1 MEVIIPKIIFNNEKI
16 IFYKI
21 NKNNHTLVSE
31 NNIEY
36 YRKEIMN
43 KGFDIFCG
51 ECNSKTRLKNIPDIN
66 KSFLCRKCRNKGE
79 RNGMYDK
86 KHSEISKEKISKK
99 NKGKEKSEI
108 TKLKLHYSLLGKNK
122 GKYDGKNN
130 PMYNKKVYDI
140 WVKKYGEEEADKR
153 NERYKNKISEKTSG
167 KNNPMYNKKVYDIW
181 VKKYGEEE
189 ANKKWRNYLEK
200 LSKSSYFRTYNKQ
213 NNKNWSNISQ
223 ELFWNIYSEISEKY
237 KKIYF
242 GELNHEYSCGIRS
255 KNFDFV
261 VKDNKKVIEFNGDK
275 WHANPKLYEEKEAPF
290 NFIGLTAKEIWEK
303 DNEKI
308 NLAKER
314 GYDVLI
320 IWETDY
326 KNNKQKEINKCIN
339 FINEKF

>member
-1 MEVIIPKIIFNNEKI
+1 MEGIIPKIIFNNEKI
-16 IFYKI
+16 IFCKI

-122 GKYDGKNN
+122 GKYD
-130 PMYNKKVYDI
+130 
-140 WVKKYGEEEADKR
+140 
-153 NERYKNKISEKTSG
+153 G